1 MPTTTSLTLTQA
13 QNLIARAC
21 EKATSDFKRPICVA
35 VCDASGFLIAFA
47 RMDGA
52 PIRSIEISR
61 RKAFTA
67 VRMGMPTDAF
77 LARVQKENWQ
87 ASYFGEDML
96 PLPGGNP
103 IKDASGAIIG
113 GIGISGLAASE
124 DQVISEA
131 MVALT

>member
-1 MPTTTSLTLTQA
+1 MMTLTQA
-13 QNLIARAC
+13 QNLVTRAC
-21 EKATSDFKRPICVA
+21 EKATSDFKRPICVS
-35 VCDASGFLIAFA
+35 VCDASGFPVAFA

-52 PIRSIEISR
+52 PIRSIDISR

-131 MVALT
+131 MTTGAARS

>member
-1 MPTTTSLTLTQA
+1 MTLTQA
-13 QNLIARAC
+13 QNLIGRAC
-21 EKATSDFKRPICVA
+21 EKATADFKRPICVA

-67 VRMGMPTDAF
+67 VRMGVPTDAF
-77 LARVQKENWQ
+77 LARIQKENLQ
-87 ASYFGEDML
+87 ASYFGDDML

-103 IKDASGAIIG
+103 LKDASGAIVG
-113 GIGISGLAASE
+113 AIGISGLAAHE

-131 MVALT
+131 MVALVR